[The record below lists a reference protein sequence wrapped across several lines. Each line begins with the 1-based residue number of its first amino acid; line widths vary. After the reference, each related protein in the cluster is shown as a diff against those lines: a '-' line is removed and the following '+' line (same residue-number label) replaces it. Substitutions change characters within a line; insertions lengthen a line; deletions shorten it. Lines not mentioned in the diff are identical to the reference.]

1 MQSIATQMAL
11 PRLLPADSLAVVQAV
26 LQTTPLPAHLLQTIV
41 SKAAGNPFFLEELAW
56 AMLEQRSSPVVPGI
70 PDTIQ
75 AVLAARIDR
84 LPPEEKRLLQTAAV
98 IGPEV
103 PIALLQALG
112 ELSEETIQ
120 QSLRHL
126 QTAEFLYETSLF
138 PERVYTF
145 KHALTHEVAYGE
157 LLQERRRVLHARIA
171 QTLLEHFPETAE
183 TRPELLAHH
192 YTAAGVHAPAMR
204 YWEKAGQRA
213 NERSAYVEA
222 IDHFTKGLEM
232 LHTLL
237 DTPERAQYELQLQ
250 LALGDALTATRGY
263 AVPEVGYAYTRAWAL
278 CQRLPETPQRFV
290 ALFNLWRFY
299 NIRAELQ
306 TDRELAEQLVTLA
319 QSQHDP
325 LHLMQAHFALGETL
339 FRLGHFAAA
348 YDHLT
353 QSLTLAPEPPVTR
366 LGQR

>member
-1 MQSIATQMAL
+1 M
-11 PRLLPADSLAVVQAV
+11 
-26 LQTTPLPAHLLQTIV
+26 
-41 SKAAGNPFFLEELAW
+41 
-56 AMLEQRSSPVVPGI
+56 PGI

-98 IGPEV
+98 MGPEV
-103 PIALLQALG
+103 PIALLQVLG
-112 ELSEETIQ
+112 ELSEETLQ
-120 QSLRHL
+120 QGLRHL

-145 KHALTHEVAYGE
+145 KHALTHEVAYGG

-171 QTLLEHFPETAE
+171 QALLERFPETAE

-192 YTAAGVHAPAMR
+192 YTAAGVHDQAIQ
-204 YWEKAGQRA
+204 YWERAGQRA

-232 LHTLL
+232 LHTLR

-263 AVPEVGYAYTRAWAL
+263 AVPEVGHAYTRAWTL
-278 CQRLPETPQRFV
+278 CQQLPATSQRFV

-306 TDRELAEQLVTLA
+306 INPEASWLRLADGVSMSA
-319 QSQHDP
+319 V
-325 LHLMQAHFALGETL
+325 
-339 FRLGHFAAA
+339 R
-348 YDHLT
+348 
-353 QSLTLAPEPPVTR
+353 
-366 LGQR
+366 